1 MDLVKDPA
9 GRASV
14 TERADATRSFN
25 KLHYMSLVVDLL
37 KRSCGASKRKQEF
50 LRNSTT
56 PDLRFDDFYAFGE
69 KEIIQLVE
77 PFCTHL

>member
-9 GRASV
+9 GPANV

-25 KLHYMSLVVDLL
+25 KLHY
-37 KRSCGASKRKQEF
+37 A
-50 LRNSTT
+50 N
-56 PDLRFDDFYAFGE
+56 LRFDDFYTFGE